1 MQFKR
6 HFTNDKEDIYSNIKF
21 QYTTSEIKNMD
32 GSVVF
37 KAENVETPNFW
48 SQVAT
53 DILAQKYF
61 RKAGVASCLKK
72 VEENKLT
79 VTAELRGEFAE
90 KYEHDKANLTD
101 AVDKMVSERIEA
113 EMAEFAEDKKA
124 LAEQK
129 VKYATQIREHSDKLK
144 SFVFEQLKQFI
155 SISFQNITHL

>member
-6 HFTNDKEDIYSNIKF
+6 HFTNDKDIYSNIKF

-61 RKAGVASCLKK
+61 RKAGIPVKIKKIKEKNVPSWLWKSAPDETALKK
-72 VEENKLT
+72 LPLEKRFV
-79 VTAELRGEFAE
+79 GETSCKQVFHRLAGTWT
-90 KYEHDKANLTD
+90 YWG
-101 AVDKMVSERIEA
+101 MER
-113 EMAEFAEDKKA
+113 
-124 LAEQK
+124 
-129 VKYATQIREHSDKLK
+129 
-144 SFVFEQLKQFI
+144 
-155 SISFQNITHL
+155 